1 MPQKRRRRRYPKKA
15 KGAQQFKDWATIG
28 REVTINGKDFIVYS
42 RGKLVDTFAKYGI
55 PRTYTTLMN
64 WEKAGI
70 LPKSPIIISGKSYYT
85 QLMIETI
92 VITCLECGA
101 GKILQSPDFLKKR
114 LWEEFNKAVNK
125 ELF

>member
-1 MPQKRRRRRYPKKA
+1 MPQKRRRRFPKKA
-15 KGAQQFKDWATIG
+15 RGAQHFKDWATKG

-42 RGKLVDTFAKYGI
+42 RGKLVDAFAKYGI

-64 WEKAGI
+64 WERSGI
-70 LPKSPIIISGKSYYT
+70 LPKSPIIIGGKSYYT
-85 QLMIETI
+85 QSMIEAI

-101 GKILQSPDFLKKR
+101 GKMLQFPDFLKKR
-114 LWEEFNKAVNK
+114 LWEEFNKTVER